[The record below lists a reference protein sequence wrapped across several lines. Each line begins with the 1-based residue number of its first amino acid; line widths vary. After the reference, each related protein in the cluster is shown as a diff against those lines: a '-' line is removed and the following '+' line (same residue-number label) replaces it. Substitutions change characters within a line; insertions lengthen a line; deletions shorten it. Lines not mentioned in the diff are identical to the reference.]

1 MGGISGAHIYL
12 IENDIACYRSLID
25 WIANK
30 KSKIIQK
37 RWTKANKADIYR
49 DKYRVITQQIL
60 RRAHGLQNPGHFLWV
75 KRN

>member
-49 DKYRVITQQIL
+49 DKYRVITQTDTAESTGASEP
-60 RRAHGLQNPGHFLWV
+60 RPFPMG
-75 KRN
+75 